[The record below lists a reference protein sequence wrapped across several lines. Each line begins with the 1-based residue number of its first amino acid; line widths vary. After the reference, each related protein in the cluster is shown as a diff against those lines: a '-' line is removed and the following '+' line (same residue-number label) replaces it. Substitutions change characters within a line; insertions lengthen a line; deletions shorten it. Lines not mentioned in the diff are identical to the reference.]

1 MNEDL
6 KMKGHYIVEAR
17 DAKTGKLLKA
27 WRFDNTL
34 TTVNQTI
41 RTQLLMGTYS
51 GAADALQI
59 QYFAF
64 GTGTTTATPSDT
76 QLVSEQFRK
85 QVTQITTP
93 STGVVQSVCSLTA
106 TEANFTITEIGVFC
120 GPSASS
126 SANTGTLLSRVNT
139 NINKNS
145 NIVLNVVRVD
155 TCTI

>member
-1 MNEDL
+1 MNEKM
-6 KMKGHYIVEAR
+6 KMKGHYIIEAR
-17 DAKTGKLLKA
+17 DAETGKLLKA

-34 TTVNQTI
+34 TTINQTI
-41 RTQLLMGTYS
+41 RTQMLMGTYS
-51 GAADALQI
+51 GAVDALQI

-64 GTGTTTATPSDT
+64 GTGTTPASPSNT

-85 QVTQITTP
+85 QITQITNP
-93 STGVVQSVCSLTA
+93 STGVVQSTCSLTA
-106 TEANFTITEIGVFC
+106 TDANFTITEIGIFC

-126 SANTGTLLSRVNT
+126 SPNTGTLLSRVNT